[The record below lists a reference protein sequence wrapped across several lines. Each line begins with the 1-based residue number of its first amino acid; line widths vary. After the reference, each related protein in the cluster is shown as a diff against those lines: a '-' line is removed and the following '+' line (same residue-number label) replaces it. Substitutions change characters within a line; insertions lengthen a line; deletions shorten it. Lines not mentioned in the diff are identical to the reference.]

1 MQNKRPRPQAI
12 DNFIPSGRPMGGSPN
27 RRPPRFPDVGMTMS
41 PYRNAGFSASGGTSV
56 FAPPAR
62 RAKKRRFQW
71 RWTKKRVIF
80 VILLPFILIA
90 LWLGVKFGFNAARIF
105 NGNLFSIFS
114 TTRLRGEENGRV
126 NILLAGNSADDP
138 GHNGGNL
145 TDSIMI
151 LSLDTRNNRAFML
164 SIPRDLYVTIPGNGH
179 SKINEAY
186 VDGKT
191 EHFNEPGYPKGG
203 MGLLE
208 KTINDTIGVRTQYY
222 ALINYAALRDA
233 VNAVGGVDFT
243 VKSTDPRG
251 LYDGNIDWVT
261 HGPLVRLSNGTHHL
275 NGEQAL
281 DLSRARGDP
290 PAPSYGFANSDF
302 TRAQNQRQLLISLKK
317 KVLSAGTLAN
327 PIKVSSLFDS
337 LGRNVTTDMEL
348 SEARRFIDLIKQD
361 NDSQI
366 KSYGLND
373 INGKNY
379 LMSYR
384 TLGGESAL
392 VPAAGLDDFSQ
403 IQQVL
408 HKLMSTNKV
417 SLESANVVV
426 LNGTDVYGLAGKNE
440 TMLQNRNISVTAVAD
455 AQAPATKTFII
466 NVAGKSK
473 PATLRELKN
482 LYGTKVT
489 KTNPYQGKYQHAD
502 FIVVLGND
510 RVASLD

>member
-1 MQNKRPRPQAI
+1 
-12 DNFIPSGRPMGGSPN
+12 
-27 RRPPRFPDVGMTMS
+27 
-41 PYRNAGFSASGGTSV
+41 
-56 FAPPAR
+56 
-62 RAKKRRFQW
+62 
-71 RWTKKRVIF
+71 
-80 VILLPFILIA
+80 
-90 LWLGVKFGFNAARIF
+90 
-105 NGNLFSIFS
+105 
-114 TTRLRGEENGRV
+114 
-126 NILLAGNSADDP
+126 
-138 GHNGGNL
+138 
-145 TDSIMI
+145 
-151 LSLDTRNNRAFML
+151 
-164 SIPRDLYVTIPGNGH
+164 
-179 SKINEAY
+179 
-186 VDGKT
+186 
-191 EHFNEPGYPKGG
+191 

-261 HGPLVRLSNGTHHL
+261 HGPLVRLSNGRHHL

-302 TRAQNQRQLLISLKK
+302 TRAQNQRQLLIALKG

-348 SEARRFIDLIKQD
+348 SEARRFIDLIKKDDD
-361 NDSQI
+361 NQI

-392 VPAAGLDDFSQ
+392 VPAAGLDDFSE

-440 TMLQNRNISVTAVAD
+440 TMLENRNISVSAVAD
-455 AQAPATKTFII
+455 ARAPATKTYII

-489 KTNPYQGKYQHAD
+489 KSNPYKGKYQHAD

-510 RVASLD
+510 RVASLN